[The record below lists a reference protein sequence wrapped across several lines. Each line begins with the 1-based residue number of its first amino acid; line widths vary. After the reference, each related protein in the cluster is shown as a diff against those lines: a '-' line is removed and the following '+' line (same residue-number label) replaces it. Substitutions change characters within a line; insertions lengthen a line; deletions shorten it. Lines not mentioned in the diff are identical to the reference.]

1 MHYDIIVIGGGPA
14 GYLASERA
22 SKENKSVLCIEKD
35 NVGGVCLNEG
45 CIPTK
50 TLLYSAKLYDGA
62 KNGKKYG
69 VTTED
74 IAFDHAAVVARKNK
88 VIKLLTGGIK
98 STLKANGATLINGTA
113 MITGRTDDGYFTV
126 SVGEETYEGEK
137 LLIATGSQ
145 PAVPPITGLR
155 EGLDSGFVLTNKE
168 VLSLAAVP
176 ESLVVVGGGVIGLE
190 MASYFNSI
198 GASVSIIEMLDH
210 IAGENDAELTAI
222 LRKNYEKKGMKFILG
237 AKVTSVGSDCVNY
250 ELNGE
255 GCTIPCS
262 KVLLSIGRRAST
274 SELGLETI
282 GVETNRGAIVTDAK
296 MRTNVENVY
305 AAGDVNGKSMLAHTA
320 YREAEVAVN
329 NILGID
335 DAVNYAAIPSVIYT
349 NPELGAVGLTEAT
362 AAAKGIEVSVVK
374 LPMRFSGRY
383 LAENEG
389 GDGIFKLIVEKNT
402 RKIVGAHALCNY
414 ASEFIMIAALMV
426 ELGITVEQAKRFVFP
441 HPTVGEIIREAIF
454 QCE

>member
-1 MHYDIIVIGGGPA
+1 MRYDIIVIGGGPS

-62 KNGKKYG
+62 KNGRKYG

-145 PAVPPITGLR
+145 PAVPPIPGLR

-237 AKVTSVGSDCVNY
+237 AKVTSVGADCVNY

>member
-1 MHYDIIVIGGGPA
+1 MRYDIIVIGGGPA

-145 PAVPPITGLR
+145 PAVPPIPGLR

-210 IAGENDAELTAI
+210 IAGGNDAELTAI

-237 AKVTSVGSDCVNY
+237 AKVTSVGADCINY

-414 ASEFIMIAALMV
+414 ASEFIMVASLMV

>member
-1 MHYDIIVIGGGPA
+1 MRYDIIVIGGGPA

-113 MITGRTDDGYFTV
+113 MITGRIDDGYFTV

-145 PAVPPITGLR
+145 PAVPPIPGLR

-168 VLSLAAVP
+168 ALSLAAVP

-237 AKVTSVGSDCVNY
+237 AKVTSVGADCVNY